1 MSIYTNPIMLTA
13 RSVGRKIGLNRL
25 IQNLS
30 ANKSYEE
37 AFDSALLKTIGK
49 DDVVW
54 DIGANIGYY
63 TLKFADLV
71 GPGGHVV
78 AFEPSPTNE
87 VKLREAVAGRPNIS
101 VVVAALGAS
110 RQKLTLQQGEDDIGA
125 TSRLVESPAM
135 GGVEVEVAPGDS
147 IVEDGRAPAPTVLK
161 IDTEGFEYDILRG
174 LAKTL
179 QRPTLHSVCVEVHF
193 GLLAKRGLSYAP
205 IQIEKM
211 LKSAGFTPHWT
222 DASHV
227 IASRR

>member
-13 RSVGRKIGLNRL
+13 RSVGRKIGLNRV

-37 AFDSALLKTIGK
+37 AFDRALLKTLGK

-63 TLKFADLV
+63 TLKFADIV
-71 GPGGHVV
+71 GPRGHVI

-101 VVVAALGAS
+101 IVAAALGAA
-110 RQKLTLQQGEDDIGA
+110 RQKLTLQQGADDLGA
-125 TSRLVESPAM
+125 TSRLIENLAG
-135 GGVEVEVAPGDS
+135 GGVEVEVATGDS
-147 IVEDGRAPAPTVLK
+147 IIEDGRAPAPTVLK
-161 IDTEGFEYDILRG
+161 IDTEGFEYDILQG
-174 LAKTL
+174 LTKTL
-179 QRPTLHSVCVEVHF
+179 HRDTLHSVCVEVHF
-193 GLLAKRGLSYAP
+193 GLLAKRGLSFAP
-205 IQIEKM
+205 IHIEKI
-211 LKSAGFTPHWT
+211 LKNAGFDLSWT